1 MYDQHEH
8 SHCIETAV
16 EAAERVCADRNLRFT
31 ELRRRVLELVW
42 QNHGAAKA
50 YDLLEQLGDDYSA
63 KPPTVYRALDFL
75 QENGLVHKINSLN
88 AYVGCEHPLEHNDC
102 FFLICSNCEEVA
114 ECCAGEVAA
123 SLRKMVRGKNFKPT
137 HTTLEIEGLCSQCQ
151 GAKAE

>member
-1 MYDQHEH
+1 MYAQHEH

-16 EAAERVCADRNLRFT
+16 ETAERICEERSLRFT

-88 AYVGCEHPLEHNDC
+88 AYVGCEHPLEHKDC

-114 ECCAGEVAA
+114 ECCAPEVAG
-123 SLRKMVRGKNFKPT
+123 SLRNMVSESGFKPVR
-137 HTTLEIEGLCSQCQ
+137 TTVEIEGLCKQCQ
-151 GAKAE
+151 NEQ

>member
-1 MYDQHEH
+1 MYAQHEH

-16 EAAERVCADRNLRFT
+16 EAAERICEDRNLRFT

-75 QENGLVHKINSLN
+75 LENGLVHKINSLN
-88 AYVGCEHPLEHNDC
+88 AYVGCEHPLEHKDC

-114 ECCAGEVAA
+114 ECCAGDVAK
-123 SLRKMVRGKNFKPT
+123 SLRDMVAKSGFKPT
-137 HTTLEIEGLCSQCQ
+137 HTTLEIEGLCQQCQ
-151 GAKAE
+151 AG